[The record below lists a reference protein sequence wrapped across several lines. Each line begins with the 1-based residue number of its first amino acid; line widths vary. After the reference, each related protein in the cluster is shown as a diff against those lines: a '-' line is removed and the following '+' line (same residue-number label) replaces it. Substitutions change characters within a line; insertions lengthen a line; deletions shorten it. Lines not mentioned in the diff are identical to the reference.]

1 MFKIIKNRRFWIYTS
16 FLYFIAL
23 FLLVIVKI
31 YSPTGSLHFTRELI
45 LENRAKGYW
54 NLNLVPFKSIK
65 SYFEFHILRDRN
77 SIIYGNNT
85 FGSED

>member
-45 LENRAKGYW
+45 LENRAKGY
-54 NLNLVPFKSIK
+54 
-65 SYFEFHILRDRN
+65 
-77 SIIYGNNT
+77 
-85 FGSED
+85 